1 MAHYGLEGQYAGLCL
16 VYSLLLAIMTYA
28 MISQAVLTQHQP
40 YRNGCGHRDSK
51 HSSRW
56 LRFAN
61 EIIDDSL
68 WCIGTHLHTVTD
80 VACWLAGVSECAC
93 DFDFYVLN
101 SNAALR
107 RLPIKVVTKACG
119 KSGEQ

>member
-1 MAHYGLEGQYAGLCL
+1 MAHYGLEGQY
-16 VYSLLLAIMTYA
+16 AIMTYA
-28 MISQAVLTQHQP
+28 MISQAVLAQHQP
-40 YRNGCGHRDSK
+40 YSAATAKSVLNLCDRIRC
-51 HSSRW
+51 
-56 LRFAN
+56 AN